1 MDRQQL
7 VKYSRQI
14 NLADIDIEGQQRLL
28 QSRVMIVGLGGLGC
42 VAAQYLT
49 AAGIGH
55 LTLIDG
61 DSVDRS
67 NLQRQILHYEQDI
80 GRAKVDSAKDKLT
93 RQNSDVSISTYA
105 HFADEIYLNKNIPR
119 HEVILDC
126 SDNYATRCLINKLC
140 FKYKTPLVSGA
151 AIRMEGQLVSFEY
164 EPEQACYECLAT
176 LFGEQQLSCVEAGVL
191 SPVVGVI
198 GSLQAVECLKQL
210 LNIGNRSK
218 YEEKHQIEL
227 MLYDAMNNEFKTFSI
242 NKNPA
247 CKICS

>member
-1 MDRQQL
+1 
-7 VKYSRQI
+7 
-14 NLADIDIEGQQRLL
+14 
-28 QSRVMIVGLGGLGC
+28 
-42 VAAQYLT
+42 
-49 AAGIGH
+49 
-55 LTLIDG
+55 
-61 DSVDRS
+61 
-67 NLQRQILHYEQDI
+67 
-80 GRAKVDSAKDKLT
+80 
-93 RQNSDVSISTYA
+93 
-105 HFADEIYLNKNIPR
+105 
-119 HEVILDC
+119 
-126 SDNYATRCLINKLC
+126 
-140 FKYKTPLVSGA
+140 
-151 AIRMEGQLVSFEY
+151 MEGQLVSFEY

-191 SPVVGVI
+191 SPVVGVV